1 MEGFPLISIY
11 YLSIFYPF
19 SSSTFLSFS
28 PSFPLF
34 FIFIISCPYV
44 SFRSILM
51 WTNLA
56 FPQSFQF
63 SHCSHFPDLY
73 RSNLGHSSTIGEE
86 KFLLSQLAWWGNSCE
101 YINAIIFIGLKSHF
115 INIFEG
121 LLGWVHVHCGK
132 QVTSIFFSPR
142 ILRLSESVE
151 ADKQVYKCAS
161 QLQCCSTFT
170 SELPILDQ
178 AINLFLL

>member
-1 MEGFPLISIY
+1 MHAAHALRILFTFFVFSLQQYRIFITEGFPLISVY

-19 SSSTFLSFS
+19 SSSIFFSFS

-34 FIFIISCPYV
+34 FIFILNCPYV

-63 SHCSHFPDLY
+63 SHCSHFPDLC
-73 RSNLGHSSTIGEE
+73 RSNLGHSSTIGEG
-86 KFLLSQLAWWGNSCE
+86 KFLFSQLAWWGKSCE

-121 LLGWVHVHCGK
+121 LLCWVHVHCGK
-132 QVTSIFFSPR
+132 QVTSIFFFVPKDPKA
-142 ILRLSESVE
+142 LTVWGG
-151 ADKQVYKCAS
+151 KQTG
-161 QLQCCSTFT
+161 L
-170 SELPILDQ
+170 
-178 AINLFLL
+178 